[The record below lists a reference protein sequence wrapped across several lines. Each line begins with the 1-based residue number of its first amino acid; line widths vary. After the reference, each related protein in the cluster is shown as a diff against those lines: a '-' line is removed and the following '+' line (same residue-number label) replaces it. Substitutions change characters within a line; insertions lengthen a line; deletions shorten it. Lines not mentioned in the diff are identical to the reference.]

1 MKRETGKYT
10 TIGKLII
17 EIKGE
22 KRDRKVYNYRKINNR
37 DKG

>member
-1 MKRETGKYT
+1 MLVDKSIDKRDN
-10 TIGKLII
+10 

-22 KRDRKVYNYRKINNR
+22 KRDRNVYNYRKINNR

>member
-22 KRDRKVYNYRKINNR
+22 GESRDGKEYMKKEN
-37 DKG
+37 DLE